1 MTDDAAS
8 PPDPPPTTPG
18 RAPADDASRND
29 RRRAAALAGHT
40 PDPDGARD
48 LLADPDAGVRATA
61 LRALARIGSVTVGD
75 VAGAWADA
83 APEVRRAAAEVVA
96 AADAPFEATDPDVP
110 RLLVALL
117 GDPEPSVVEVA
128 AWATGEWVGR
138 LTEDGLALPVP
149 DPVAAL
155 ARVTLD
161 HPDALCRE
169 AAVAALGAIGDEA
182 ALPTILAA
190 TGDKATVRR
199 RAVIALAPFDGDEV
213 AAALERALTDRD
225 WQVRQAAEDLLA
237 AAEAA
242 DDDEIEDDEDSEIE
256 DVEIEDVE
264 DDAAGDDDGPASRP

>member
-1 MTDDAAS
+1 MTADTPF
-8 PPDPPPTTPG
+8 PPDPAPPTDA
-18 RAPADDASRND
+18 RAAADDDATSRNQ

-40 PDPDGARD
+40 QDPDGARD
-48 LLADPDAGVRATA
+48 LLADPDPGVRATA
-61 LRALARIGSVTVGD
+61 LRALARTGSVTVTD

-83 APEVRRAAAEVVA
+83 EPEVRRAAAEVVA
-96 AADAPFEATDPDVP
+96 AADAPFEPDDADVP

-117 GDPEPSVVEVA
+117 DDPEPTVVEVA

-138 LTEDGLALPVP
+138 LTEDGRPLPEP

-190 TGDKATVRR
+190 TEDKATVRR
-199 RAVIALAPFDGDEV
+199 RAVIALAPFDGDDV
-213 AAALERALTDRD
+213 AAALQRALTDRD

-237 AAEAA
+237 ASA
-242 DDDEIEDDEDSEIE
+242 DDDPEAEDEDEDDDEDDEDE
-256 DVEIEDVE
+256 DGGDAEDRT
-264 DDAAGDDDGPASRP
+264 GGGG